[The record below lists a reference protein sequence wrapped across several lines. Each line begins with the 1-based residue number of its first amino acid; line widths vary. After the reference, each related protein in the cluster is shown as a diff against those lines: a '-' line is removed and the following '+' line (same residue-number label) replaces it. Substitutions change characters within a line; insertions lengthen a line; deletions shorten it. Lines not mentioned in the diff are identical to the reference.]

1 MPAAVNTASGVAVTG
16 YLSFKVDGRPD
27 PGEVRSERYGNIS
40 APMLLTYRFKLKPTR
55 AQYATLDRLLEAQ
68 RLLYNAALQER
79 IEAWRKAGKS
89 ISKIDQNK
97 SLTQIRSFD
106 EGYASMPACLSRW
119 SLARL
124 DDALVG
130 FFSRVKRGQSPGF
143 PRFKPMSR
151 WSSFGFDEFRGIRLR
166 NGRLLFR
173 PIVGGLKLNQHR
185 TIPEGS
191 SIKSCT
197 FTRRGRHWWI
207 TMAVDVAAADR
218 HVDPDTAVGIDVGVA
233 HLATTSAGEHFENAR
248 PRSRRQ
254 RELRV
259 AARALA
265 RCKRGSK
272 RRRKVRARLAALQRQ
287 VLAARNNHLHQV
299 SAVMAKRYA
308 FIAVENLKLRN
319 MTRSAAGTVDDP
331 GKNVR
336 QKAGLN
342 RSLLDAAPGRL
353 IELITYKAERAGGMV
368 VKVDPRRTSQDC
380 SSCGVR
386 VEKKL
391 SVREHRCSCGT
402 VLDRDHNAALNILNR
417 ALAAH
422 GRAKPPGDEN
432 VGHQPVRRLGN
443 AVAKAA

>member
-1 MPAAVNTASGVAVTG
+1 
-16 YLSFKVDGRPD
+16 
-27 PGEVRSERYGNIS
+27 
-40 APMLLTYRFKLKPTR
+40 MLLTYRYKLKPTK
-55 AQYATLDRLLEAQ
+55 AQYAALDRLLEAQ

-106 EGYASMPACLSRW
+106 EGYASMPVALSRW

-124 DDALVG
+124 DDAMAG

-143 PRFKPMSR
+143 PRFKPLSR
-151 WSSFGFDEFRGIRLR
+151 WSSFGFVEFKGIRLR
-166 NGRLLFR
+166 EGRLLFS
-173 PIVGGLKLNQHR
+173 PIVGGLKLNLHR
-185 TIPEGS
+185 PVQEGS

-207 TMAVDVAAADR
+207 TMAVDVAVVAGHDAPAA
-218 HVDPDTAVGIDVGVA
+218 AVGIDVGVA
-233 HLATTSAGEHFENAR
+233 HLATTSAGEHFQNAR
-248 PRSRRQ
+248 PRSRRE

-272 RRRKVRARLAALQRQ
+272 RRRKVRARLALLQLR
-287 VLAARNNHLHQV
+287 VKAARNTHLHQV
-299 SAVMAKRYA
+299 SAELTRRYA
-308 FIAVENLKLRN
+308 FIAVEDLKLRN
-319 MTRSAAGTVDDP
+319 MTRSAAGTVEAP

-336 QKAGLN
+336 QKVGLN

-353 IELITYKAERAGGMV
+353 IQLLTYKAERAGGLV
-368 VKVDPRRTSQDC
+368 VKVDPRGTSQEC
-380 SSCGVR
+380 SSCGVT

-391 SVREHRCSCGT
+391 SMRVHRCSCGT

-417 ALAAH
+417 ALVAH
-422 GRAKPPGDEN
+422 GRAKPPGDAN
-432 VGHQPVRRLGN
+432 VGHQPVRRLGT

>member
-1 MPAAVNTASGVAVTG
+1 
-16 YLSFKVDGRPD
+16 
-27 PGEVRSERYGNIS
+27 
-40 APMLLTYRFKLKPTR
+40 MLLTYRYKLKPTK
-55 AQYATLDRLLEAQ
+55 AQYAELDRLLEAQ
-68 RLLYNAALQER
+68 RLLYNAALHER

-97 SLTQIRSFD
+97 SLTLIRSFD
-106 EGYASMPACLSRW
+106 EGYASIPACLSRW

-124 DDALVG
+124 DDAMTG
-130 FFSRVKRGQSPGF
+130 FFARVKRGQNPGF

-151 WSSFGFDEFRGIRLR
+151 WSSFGFDEFKGIRLR
-166 NGRLLFR
+166 EGRLLFK
-173 PIVGGLKLNQHR
+173 PLVGGLKLNQHR
-185 TIPEGS
+185 SIPEGS

-207 TMAVDVAAADR
+207 TMAVDVPAADR
-218 HVDPDTAVGIDVGVA
+218 HVEPDTAVGIDVGIA
-233 HLATTSAGEHFENAR
+233 QLATTSVGEHFENAR

-272 RRRKVRARLAALQRQ
+272 RRRKVRARLAHLQRQ
-287 VLAARNNHLHQV
+287 VMDARNTHLHRV
-299 SAVMAKRYA
+299 ASELTRRYA
-308 FIAVENLKLRN
+308 FIAVEDLKLKN
-319 MTRSAAGTVDDP
+319 MTRSAAGTVAAP

-336 QKAGLN
+336 QKSGLN
-342 RSLLDAAPGRL
+342 WSLLDAAPGRL
-353 IELITYKAERAGGMV
+353 IELLTYKAERAGGMV
-368 VKVDPRRTSQDC
+368 VKVDPRGTSQEC
-380 SSCGVR
+380 SSCGVT

-391 SVREHRCSCGT
+391 SMREHRCSCGA

-417 ALAAH
+417 ALVAH
-422 GRAKPPGDEN
+422 RRAKPPGDAN

>member
-1 MPAAVNTASGVAVTG
+1 
-16 YLSFKVDGRPD
+16 
-27 PGEVRSERYGNIS
+27 
-40 APMLLTYRFKLKPTR
+40 MLLTYRYKLKPTR
-55 AQYATLDRLLEAQ
+55 AQYAALDRLLEAQ

-106 EGYASMPACLSRW
+106 KAFAAMPVSLSRW

-124 DDALVG
+124 DDAMSG

-151 WSSFGFDEFRGIRLR
+151 WSSFGFDEFNGIRLR
-166 NGRLLFR
+166 NGRLLFK
-173 PIVGGLKLNQHR
+173 PVVGGLKVNLHR
-185 TIPEGS
+185 PLPEDS
-191 SIKSCT
+191 SPRSCT
-197 FTRRGRHWWI
+197 FTRRGRHWWV
-207 TMAVDVAAADR
+207 TMAVDVVAADR
-218 HVDPDTAVGIDVGVA
+218 HAQPDTAIGIDVGIA
-233 HLATTSAGEHFENAR
+233 HLATTSAGDHFENVR

-254 RELRV
+254 RGLRV

-265 RCKRGSK
+265 RSKRGSK
-272 RRRKVRARLAALQRQ
+272 RRRKVRARLAKLQRQ
-287 VLAARNNHLHQV
+287 AMEVRNMHLHRI
-299 SAVMAKRYA
+299 SAELTRRFA
-308 FIAVENLKLRN
+308 FIAVEDLKLKN
-319 MTRSAAGTVDDP
+319 MTRSAAGTVDEP

-353 IELITYKAERAGGMV
+353 IQLLTYKAERAGGMV
-368 VKVDPRRTSQDC
+368 VKVDPRGTSQDC
-380 SSCGVR
+380 SSCGVT

-391 SVREHRCSCGT
+391 SNRVHRCSCGT

-417 ALAAH
+417 ALVAH
-422 GRAKPPGDEN
+422 RRAKPPGDAN
-432 VGHQPVRRLGN
+432 VGHQPVRRLGT